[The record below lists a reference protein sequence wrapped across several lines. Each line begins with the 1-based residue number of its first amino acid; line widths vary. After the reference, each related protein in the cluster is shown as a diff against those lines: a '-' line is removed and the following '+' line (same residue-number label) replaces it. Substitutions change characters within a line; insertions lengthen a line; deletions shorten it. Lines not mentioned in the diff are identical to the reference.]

1 MARLQENYQAY
12 NWIRADHGE
21 SDAEVYRLVGEQ
33 TFYLKVGGSDLAA
46 EAERLEWLAAQGM
59 PVPHVVEAGADWL
72 VTTEVA
78 GVPAAEL
85 DHVVDAM
92 ASVARMLH
100 ALPVEAC
107 PYRRDLAV
115 TTEQAHKQ
123 VSNGLVDLENLED
136 EYDGWTGEQLL
147 ERLRQS
153 RPADE
158 DLVVCHGDFTPENVL
173 LDPLTGAVTGLIDV
187 GRLGVADRWLDLAIA
202 YREFCEEDARRFLS
216 QYGTPLAAEK
226 LAYYVLL
233 DEFF

>member
-33 TFYLKVGGSDLAA
+33 TYYLKVGGSDLAA

-85 DHVVDAM
+85 DQVVDAM

-147 ERLRQS
+147 ERLTQS

-173 LDPLTGAVTGLIDV
+173 LDPQTGAVSWRTTSCWTSSSERSRNQRLWSNMQLLNNHKQSQAVARTG
-187 GRLGVADRWLDLAIA
+187 A
-202 YREFCEEDARRFLS
+202 ESLS
-216 QYGTPLAAEK
+216 GAA
-226 LAYYVLL
+226 
-233 DEFF
+233 